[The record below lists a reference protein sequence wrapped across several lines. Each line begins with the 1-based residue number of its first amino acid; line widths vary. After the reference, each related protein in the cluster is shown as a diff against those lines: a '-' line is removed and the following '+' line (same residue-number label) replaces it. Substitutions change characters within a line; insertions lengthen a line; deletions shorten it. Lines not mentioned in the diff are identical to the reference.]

1 MRKPFEIPNNQTIRE
16 LINDLFLI
24 DLPIKGGSGES
35 IVDAIILEITEEN
48 DYVAT
53 EYEVLKFLGYC
64 RSILWKSLGQTLIC
78 VDDKKYDCLKIRVS
92 DLMNRNVSDWIEE
105 YYFDITDCFI
115 KNAKLVFVEME

>member
-1 MRKPFEIPNNQTIRE
+1 MIKSFEIPNNHTIRE
-16 LINDLFLI
+16 IISDSFQIN
-24 DLPIKGGSGES
+24 LPITGGNGMS
-35 IVDAIILEITEEN
+35 IEDAIILEVTEEN

-78 VDDKKYDCLKIRVS
+78 LDDKKYDCLKIRTS

-105 YYFDITDCFI
+105 YYFDITDCMGI
-115 KNAKLVFVEME
+115 NADRIVEME

>member
-1 MRKPFEIPNNQTIRE
+1 MSKSFEIPNNQTIRE

-24 DLPIKGGSGES
+24 DLPIKGGNGKS
-35 IVDAIILEITEEN
+35 IKDAIILEVTEVN

-53 EYEVLKFLGYC
+53 EYEVMEFWGYY

-78 VDDKKYDCLKIRVS
+78 VDERKYDCLKIRVS
-92 DLMNRNVSDWIEE
+92 NLINRNVSDWIEE
-105 YYFDITDCFI
+105 YYFDITDCFS